1 MRLKTALNGY
11 KRRGGERFP
20 EESRTV
26 EGAFSG
32 HADRLVHVSPTGA
45 LQDYSTSLSGLNG
58 IDRSRFAVETP
69 EDTYWFEDLH
79 VIRQHH
85 YHETSLVETEFDAN
99 GFTVHQ
105 FDLTLGRAHVTH
117 VELRGEVPAEARLI
131 AFVTLAPEGREGSV
145 GSLIHEN
152 SGSGGSKALEVYH
165 RREHDYVTA
174 STGLQSVRGQ
184 RPERFEEILN
194 YDAVGFP
201 RGGVEPHDETRL
213 SGDFVAVAPLEQEG
227 RSARTTLV
235 TQLSDHDEL
244 DRDTALA
251 DLRACALKHDSAER
265 LREAARE
272 RAVADIPEDTPRSE
286 LVRSDLRALDLLEGP
301 TGAHIA
307 APEFDPFYANSGGY
321 GYVWF
326 RDDANVARR
335 LLVAGDYFDVDTGAA
350 FADIARVYCETQ
362 LPDGTWPH
370 RVWATDG
377 SLAPGWANAN
387 LEGASASGEYQADQ
401 TATATAFL
409 ATLLEE
415 RGTAL
420 PAAVASDV
428 RGSIAD
434 AVTAMREGLEDGL
447 PEPCQNAWENAI
459 AQFTHTAA
467 TYLDAFAVVAGAPV
481 PRSVAEDAREGA
493 EAVRAG
499 LDQLWDTDQER
510 YAMSLT
516 GGERDDRL
524 DAATLALVRAVQS
537 YDALVEGGVDATVLD
552 RLTAHLRATLNGLFR
567 NPPGSELAGL
577 VRYEEDRWRTADQME
592 PKVWSVATAMGA
604 VASAQFGGL
613 LESHGRDGDAF
624 FDRAGDLYRLLDADG
639 PFATRAGYLAEQA
652 FDDGALDSAAP
663 LGWSHALR
671 LHATALLDSAGA
683 LPAGTE
689 ETTVPTERPRWTTGE
704 KYGLCTAADHVSSDP
719 SRVWFTLTEGAL
731 TEARFPRIDVMN
743 VRTLDYLIKCPEDGY
758 TVRTHTERGER
769 TDTIERRVEPV
780 DDDALRY
787 RHVFSEDGNS
797 RGHAWR
803 LTVEYATD
811 PEHDALV
818 ADVNFTAKGDREYQV
833 FAVGDAAL
841 ANTGT
846 RDRGLR
852 VGETGNYNLLVRDP
866 SAYTG
871 DVDDPLLADE
881 NGDGYSV
888 AMALAAADRFEW
900 ATVGVAGSDAMMELF
915 AGEELPDSRTSV
927 DDENVVLV
935 GRLGSGSS
943 VTGTLAVG
951 FARRANTA
959 AALGEANGALE
970 RGFGTVKKAYADTW
984 RSALSETTVPDA
996 VDGGLATQYR
1006 TALMSLI
1013 AVEDKTYHGA
1023 SIASPSVP
1031 WGGAVTADEAK
1042 GYGYNFVWSRD
1053 LYQVFSV
1060 FMETG
1065 FEHIA
1070 REQLEY
1076 IYDHQQDGGGFI
1088 PQNTYVN
1095 GTTRWGGEQMDN
1107 ISFPAVMAYQ
1117 LWESGVDFGDA
1128 GYEYEH
1134 VRRSADYVARNGP
1147 ATAQERWEEEAGYS
1161 PSSIAAE
1168 IAGLA
1173 CAGKL
1178 AIETGETGDAL
1189 VWLALADH
1197 WTNCVEAWT
1206 ATDTGTDRHEETPY
1220 YIRVSRDGDPDAGHL
1235 RTLANDGPTL
1245 DERDIIDAGFL
1256 DLVRLGI
1263 KPPDDPVMRNSLR
1276 EVDST
1281 IRVDA
1286 NSTAGFYRYN
1296 GDGYGERATGDPGA
1310 PWSVEYSGKGR
1321 LWPLLTG
1328 ERAEYELLA
1337 EEPGGQGGLD
1347 PADCLETISEFANSG
1362 RMIAEQV
1369 WDREHGTEYN
1379 WTFGEGTG
1387 SATPLAWSMAQY
1399 VRLAHGIDAGEPVET
1414 PAFVKRRYQE
1424 RRRHE
1429 PDRSPAL
1436 RAEVHFQ
1443 GGELIV
1449 TGESTGALVAVKT
1462 AVDATVVKP
1471 DDGAFEVR
1479 LDAEPGGNELTVAAA
1494 SHEDLDDAG
1503 TTVRRL
1509 SL

>member
-1 MRLKTALNGY
+1 MRLKTALNDY
-11 KRRGGERFP
+11 KRRGGERFA
-20 EESRTV
+20 EEARTV
-26 EGAFSG
+26 TGAFSG
-32 HADRLVHVSPTGA
+32 HGDRLVHVSPTGA

-58 IDRSRFAVETP
+58 IDRSRLAVETP
-69 EDTYWFEDLH
+69 EGTYWFEDLN

-85 YHETSLVETEFDAN
+85 YRETNLVETEFDAN

-131 AFVTLAPEGREGSV
+131 AFLTLAPEGKEGSV
-145 GSLIHEN
+145 GALIHEN
-152 SGSGGSKALEVYH
+152 SGPRGSKALEVYH

-174 STGLQSVRGQ
+174 STGLESVRGQ
-184 RPERFEEILN
+184 RPERFEEIL
-194 YDAVGFP
+194 DHDPIGFP

-213 SGDFVAVAPLEQEG
+213 SGDFVAVAPLEREG

-235 TQLSDHDEL
+235 TQLSDHGEVG
-244 DRDTALA
+244 RDTALV
-251 DLRACALKHDSAER
+251 DLRTCALNHDSAER
-265 LREAARE
+265 LREAARG
-272 RAVADIPEDTPRSE
+272 RAVADVPDVTPRSE
-286 LVRSDLRALDLLEGP
+286 LVRSDLRVLDLLEGP

-335 LLVAGDYFDVDTGAA
+335 LLNAGDYLDVETGAE
-350 FADIARVYCETQ
+350 FADIARFYCETQ
-362 LPDGTWPH
+362 LSDGTWPH

-387 LEGASASGEYQADQ
+387 LERASASGEYQADQ

-420 PAAVASDV
+420 PPAVASDV

-434 AVTAMREGLEDGL
+434 AVTAMREGLEEGL

-467 TYLDAFAVVAGAPV
+467 TYLDAFSVVARAPV
-481 PRSVAEDAREGA
+481 PRAVAEEAREGA
-493 EAVRAG
+493 KAVRAG
-499 LDQLWDTDQER
+499 IDRLWDPDQER
-510 YAMSLT
+510 YGMALN
-516 GGERDDRL
+516 GGQRDDRL
-524 DAATLALVRAVQS
+524 DAATLALVRGMQS
-537 YDALVEGGVDATVLD
+537 YDTLVDGGVDATTLD

-567 NPPGSELAGL
+567 NPPESELAGL
-577 VRYEEDRWRTADQME
+577 ARYEDDRWRTAEQIE
-592 PKVWSVATAMGA
+592 PKVWSVATGMGA
-604 VASAQFGGL
+604 VASAQFGEL

-624 FDRAGDLYRLLDADG
+624 LDRAGDLYRLLDADG
-639 PFATRAGYLAEQA
+639 PFATRAGYLAEQV
-652 FDDGALDSAAP
+652 FDDGTLDSAAP

-671 LHATALLDSAGA
+671 LHATVLLDSVGA

-704 KYGLCTAADHVSSDP
+704 KYGLCTAADHAASDS

-743 VRTLDYLIKCPEDGY
+743 VRTLDYLVRCPEDGY
-758 TVRTHTERGER
+758 TVRTHTERGEL

-787 RHVFSEDGNS
+787 RHVFSEDGDG

-811 PEHDALV
+811 PEYDALV
-818 ADVNFTAKGDREYQV
+818 ADMNFTAEDGREYQL
-833 FAVGDAAL
+833 FTVGDAAL

-871 DVDDPLLADE
+871 EVEDPLLVDE
-881 NGDGYSV
+881 DGNGYSV

-900 ATVGVAGSDAMMELF
+900 ATVGVAGSDDMAELF
-915 AGEELPDSRTSV
+915 AGDELPDARTAV
-927 DDENVVLV
+927 DDENIVLV
-935 GRLGSGSS
+935 GRMGAGSS
-943 VTGTLAVG
+943 VTGTIAVG

-970 RGFGTVKKAYADTW
+970 RGFGTVTEAYADTW
-984 RSALSETTVPDA
+984 QSALSETETPDA
-996 VDGGLATQYR
+996 ISDGLAKQYR

-1031 WGGAVTADEAK
+1031 WGSAVTADEAK

-1060 FMETG
+1060 FIETG
-1065 FEHIA
+1065 FENIA
-1070 REQLEY
+1070 VQQLEY
-1076 IYDHQQDGGGFI
+1076 IYEYQQDGGGFI

-1117 LWESGVDFGDA
+1117 LWEAGVDFADA
-1128 GYEYEH
+1128 EYGY
-1134 VRRSADYVARNGP
+1134 VNVQRSADYVARHGP

-1178 AIETGETGDAL
+1178 AIETGETADAL

-1197 WTNCVEAWT
+1197 WTNSVEAWT
-1206 ATDTGTDRHEETPY
+1206 ATTTGTDRHEETPY
-1220 YIRVSRDGDPDAGHL
+1220 YVRVSRDGDPDAGHL

-1245 DERDIIDAGFL
+1245 DERDVIDAGFL
-1256 DLVRLGI
+1256 ELVRLGI
-1263 KPPDDPVMRNSLR
+1263 KPPDDPVMRNSLL

-1286 NSTAGFYRYN
+1286 GSAAGFYRYN
-1296 GDGYGERATGDPGA
+1296 GDGYGERATGDAGA

-1328 ERAEYELLA
+1328 ERAEYELVA
-1337 EEPGGQGGLD
+1337 DEPGGGGGLE
-1347 PADCLETISEFANSG
+1347 PMDCLETIATFANSG
-1362 RMIAEQV
+1362 RMIAEQI
-1369 WDREHGTEYN
+1369 WDREHGTDYG

-1399 VRLAHGIDAGEPVET
+1399 VRLAHGIDAGTPVET
-1414 PAFVKRRYQE
+1414 PAFVERRYRE
-1424 RRRHE
+1424 RGLHE

-1436 RAEVHFQ
+1436 RAEARFQ
-1443 GGELIV
+1443 GGELV
-1449 TGESTGALVAVKT
+1449 VSGESTGALVAVKT
-1462 AVDATVVKP
+1462 AVDTAVVSP
-1471 DDGAFEVR
+1471 EDGSFEVR
-1479 LDAEPGGNELTVAAA
+1479 IEAKPGGNELIVAAA
-1494 SHEDLDDAG
+1494 SGEDLADTG
-1503 TTVRRL
+1503 TTVQRL

>member
-1 MRLKTALNGY
+1 MRLTTALNEY

-20 EESRTV
+20 EEARTV
-26 EGAFSG
+26 TGAFSG
-32 HADRLVHVSPTGA
+32 HGDRLVHVSPTGA

-58 IDRSRFAVETP
+58 IDRSRLAVETS
-69 EDTYWFEDLH
+69 EGTYWFGDLN

-85 YHETSLVETEFDAN
+85 YRETSLVETEFDAN
-99 GFTVHQ
+99 GFTIHQ
-105 FDLTLGRAHVTH
+105 FDLTLGRAHATH
-117 VELRGEVPAEARLI
+117 VELRGEVPAETRLI
-131 AFVTLAPEGREGSV
+131 AFLTMAPEGREASV
-145 GSLIHEN
+145 GALIHEN
-152 SGSGGSKALEVYH
+152 AGPRDSKALEVYH

-174 STGLQSVRGQ
+174 STGLESVRGQ
-184 RPERFEEILN
+184 RPERFEELLEH
-194 YDAVGFP
+194 DPVGFP

-213 SGDFVAVAPLEQEG
+213 SGDFVVAAPLEHEG
-227 RSARTTLV
+227 RGARTTLV
-235 TQLSDHDEL
+235 SQLSAHEEL
-244 DRDTALA
+244 DREAALA
-251 DLRACALKHDSAER
+251 DLKACALHHDSADR
-265 LREAARE
+265 LRTAARE
-272 RAVADIPEDTPRSE
+272 RAVADIPDDTPRTE
-286 LVRSDLRALDLLEGP
+286 LVRSDLRVLDLLKGP
-301 TGAHIA
+301 QGAHVA

-335 LLVAGDYFDVDTGAA
+335 LLVAGDDLGVDPEIA
-350 FADIARVYCETQ
+350 FADVARFYCETQ

-387 LEGASASGEYQADQ
+387 VERGTASGEYQADQ
-401 TATATAFL
+401 TASAAAFL
-409 ATLLEE
+409 ARLLEKRDTE
-415 RGTAL
+415 L
-420 PAAVASDV
+420 PPEVASEV
-428 RGSIAD
+428 RGCIAD
-434 AVTAMREGLEDGL
+434 AVSAMLNGLEGGL

-467 TYLDAFAVVAGAPV
+467 TYLDALSVIAGAPV
-481 PRSVAEDAREGA
+481 PRSVAEEAREGA
-493 EAVRAG
+493 EAVRSG
-499 LDQLWDTDQER
+499 LDRLWDPELER
-510 YAMSLT
+510 YGMSLMD
-516 GGERDDRL
+516 GELDDRL
-524 DAATLALVRAVQS
+524 DAATLALVRGMQS
-537 YDALVEGGVDATVLD
+537 YDALEETEIDGTTLD
-552 RLTAHLRATLNGLFR
+552 RLTKHLRATLNGLFR
-567 NPPGSELAGL
+567 NPPESDLAGL
-577 VRYEEDRWRTADQME
+577 ARYEDDRWRTADQIE
-592 PKVWSVATAMGA
+592 PKVWSVATGMGA
-604 VASAQFGGL
+604 VAAAQFSGL
-613 LESHGRDGDAF
+613 LDAHGRNGDAF
-624 FDRAGDLYRLLDADG
+624 LDRADDLYRLLGEDG

-652 FDDGALDSAAP
+652 FDDGSLDSAAP

-671 LHATALLDSAGA
+671 LHATVLLDDAGA
-683 LPAGTE
+683 LPAVAE

-704 KYGLCTAADHVSSDP
+704 KYGLCTAADHVTSDP

-743 VRTLDYLIKCPEDGY
+743 VRTLDYLIRCPEDGY
-758 TVRTHTERGER
+758 TVRTHTERGEL

-780 DDDALRY
+780 NDDALRY
-787 RHVFSEDGNS
+787 RHVFSEDGDG

-811 PEHDALV
+811 PAYDALV
-818 ADVNFTAKGDREYQV
+818 ADVNFTADDDREYQL

-852 VGETGNYNLLVRDP
+852 VGEPGNYNLLVRDP

-871 DVDDPLLADE
+871 EVEDPLLVDE
-881 NGDGYSV
+881 DGNGYSV
-888 AMALAAADRFEW
+888 AMALATTDRFEW
-900 ATVGVAGSDAMMELF
+900 ATVGVAGSDDMAELF
-915 AGEELPDSRTSV
+915 AGEELPDTRTSV

-935 GRLGSGSS
+935 GRMGSGSS
-943 VTGTLAVG
+943 VTGTIAAG

-984 RSALSETTVPDA
+984 RSALSETTVPD
-996 VDGGLATQYR
+996 DMTGGLTKQYR

-1031 WGGAVTADEAK
+1031 WGRAVTADEAK

-1060 FMETG
+1060 FIETG
-1065 FEHIA
+1065 FDHIA
-1070 REQLEY
+1070 VEQLEY
-1076 IYDHQQDGGGFI
+1076 IYEYQQDERGFI

-1117 LWESGVDFGDA
+1117 LWEAGVDFEDA
-1128 GYEYEH
+1128 GYDYEH

-1168 IAGLA
+1168 VAGLA

-1178 AIETGETGDAL
+1178 AIETGETADAL

-1197 WTNCVEAWT
+1197 WTNRVEDWT
-1206 ATDTGTDRHEETPY
+1206 ATTTGTDRHDETPY
-1220 YIRVSRDGDPDAGHL
+1220 YVRVTRDGNPDAGHL

-1263 KPPDDPVMRNSLR
+1263 KPPDDPVIRNSLD

-1286 NSTAGFYRYN
+1286 ESAAGFYRYN
-1296 GDGYGERATGDPGA
+1296 GDGYGERATGDPGG
-1310 PWSVEYSGKGR
+1310 PWSVEHSGKGR

-1337 EEPGGQGGLD
+1337 EKPGGQGGLD
-1347 PADCLETISEFANSG
+1347 PMDCLETISAFANSG

-1369 WDREHGTEYN
+1369 WNREHGTDYG
-1379 WTFGEGTG
+1379 WSFGEGTG

-1399 VRLAHGIDAGEPVET
+1399 VRLAHGINAGAPVET
-1414 PAFVKRRYQE
+1414 PAFVERRYRE
-1424 RRRHE
+1424 RGLHE
-1429 PDRSPAL
+1429 PDKSPAL
-1436 RAEVHFQ
+1436 RTEARFQ
-1443 GGELIV
+1443 GGELV
-1449 TGESTGALVAVKT
+1449 VSGESTGALVAVKT
-1462 AVDATVVKP
+1462 TVDAAVVKP
-1471 DDGAFEVR
+1471 EDGTFEVQ
-1479 LDAEPGGNELTVAAA
+1479 LEAQPGGNELTVAAA
-1494 SHEDLDDAG
+1494 SHEDLSDAG